1 MTISRAQMPRQ
12 LYDMGGVANLQA
24 ARDMLQEQALP
35 GEFLAYINPQ
45 EAAMLKYMG
54 GAGEPVNQSG
64 IPSFFI
70 KKIARSAKKAV
81 KGAARSVKDFAR
93 SDLGQIALAVAAPY
107 ALGAA
112 IPGFATLGGT
122 GFLGNAL
129 RAGITNLATQGI
141 TTGRFDLGQAARTG
155 VISGGIT
162 TGLQNYSA
170 TGNAFRSPD
179 IAKADVSKAS
189 LIDTVDPN
197 APAYDFDGMTAA
209 DFKPTG
215 TETIARDFSTTGP
228 TFREAMAETNL
239 QRGISSPPVEAPEFN
254 PTRFADKS
262 YIKMENI
269 SQPGEPFTSTITA
282 SDGSNVVTDAL
293 YKDFPVSEG
302 GVTTVEKIKPLSEVG
317 DFVGVTQ
324 DAGSKV
330 SKNFLSDLKQDS
342 IDILKDVA
350 GTKELAAIKDAEG
363 FKETSKAIMNYVK
376 ENPTAVIGVTSIIS
390 ALNVPKQPD
399 ETPFDY
405 EERMRIVKEFT
416 DRYGEQAGVDTSGL
430 GMDTDFFTRY
440 AERAGIAFGGMTTS
454 AEENISTGGL
464 DTSMAGQKLSKMPKE
479 NIQTGGITNIPTG
492 KVRKNPEGVKEIDY
506 RDTGGFVPVGIK
518 EKADDVPAMLS
529 KNEFVFT
536 ADAVRGAGNG
546 DIDKGAER
554 LYKTMKTLENG
565 GTV

>member
-1 MTISRAQMPRQ
+1 MPRQ
-12 LYDMGGVANLQA
+12 LYDMGGVASLQA

-54 GAGEPVNQSG
+54 GAGEPINQSG

-70 KKIARSAKKAV
+70 KKIARGVKKAV

-141 TTGRFDLGQAARTG
+141 TTGKFDLGQAARTG

-215 TETIARDFSTTGP
+215 TETIGRDFSTTGP
-228 TFREAMAETNL
+228 TFRETMAQTNL
-239 QRGISSPPVEAPEFN
+239 QRGISSPPVPEAPEFN

-262 YIKMENI
+262 YIKVDDLSKPSVVQDFKVSGAPVMSDQSGI
-269 SQPGEPFTSTITA
+269 IGAQPVA
-282 SDGSNVVTDAL
+282 DQ
-293 YKDFPVSEG
+293 
-302 GVTTVEKIKPLSEVG
+302 VTTLEKIKPLSEVD

-324 DAGSKV
+324 KGTEKV
-330 SKNFLSDLKQDS
+330 SKGFLSNLKNDS

-363 FKETSKAIMNYVK
+363 FKETSKAIMNYIK
-376 ENPTAVIGVTSIIS
+376 ENPTAVTAATSIIA

-430 GMDTDFFTRY
+430 GMDTDFLTRY